1 MLLSKCVRWRPW
13 ALALVIQLAG
23 WNVWALDLSQVW
35 QLALNNDP
43 GFKAALATEEAAREG
58 ETQAK
63 AMLLPNVSLSHVHNQ
78 VSLQQSLGG
87 TTTPYNYHSQNSGLS
102 VRQSLFRKPQW
113 DQLDQSREQIKAAQA
128 ELQRAQLD
136 LLFRTSG
143 YYFEMLFAKDVL
155 EFNKVLLESS
165 EGLLA
170 AAIRNFEKGQTTRTD
185 VDEAQARIDMAK
197 AQALQARQQLQYTRE
212 QLRSVITQS
221 VPELTSRV
229 PSSNGLPAVTEA
241 LPVWIERTLVQH
253 PDIVLAQAKVQA
265 ARLEVL
271 KQTHGHLPTVDLLA
285 QATNSQGENYYNPN
299 SSYKNSYVGV
309 QLNWN
314 LYAGGQTQSAIRQA
328 LANQQ
333 REEELQEQTRRTLSL
348 QVHKEYQNTTEG
360 FERIKALEQGLRSAD
375 QMVISTRKGIMA
387 GTRSQTD
394 LFNALQRQ
402 AEAARDL
409 AQSQYQFL
417 LAQIKLQAMAGMNL
431 EQVLGQTTL
440 LLAVSPES
448 Q

>member
-1 MLLSKCVRWRPW
+1 L
-13 ALALVIQLAG
+13 
-23 WNVWALDLSQVW
+23 
-35 QLALNNDP
+35 
-43 GFKAALATEEAAREG
+43 
-58 ETQAK
+58 
-63 AMLLPNVSLSHVHNQ
+63 
-78 VSLQQSLGG
+78 
-87 TTTPYNYHSQNSGLS
+87 Y
-102 VRQSLFRKPQW
+102 
-113 DQLDQSREQIKAAQA
+113 QSREQIKAAQA

-143 YYFEMLFAKDVL
+143 YYFELLFAKDVL

-170 AAIRNFEKGQTTRTD
+170 ASILNFEKGQTTRTD

>member
-155 EFNKVLLESS
+155 EFNKTNVVVRPEGS
-165 EGLLA
+165 EAKYTLDISEVHNCA
-170 AAIRNFEKGQTTRTD
+170 DAHNYEKFNKA
-185 VDEAQARIDMAK
+185 VEKAK
-197 AQALQARQQLQYTRE
+197 GW
-212 QLRSVITQS
+212 
-221 VPELTSRV
+221 P
-229 PSSNGLPAVTEA
+229 
-241 LPVWIERTLVQH
+241 
-253 PDIVLAQAKVQA
+253 
-265 ARLEVL
+265 
-271 KQTHGHLPTVDLLA
+271 
-285 QATNSQGENYYNPN
+285 
-299 SSYKNSYVGV
+299 
-309 QLNWN
+309 
-314 LYAGGQTQSAIRQA
+314 
-328 LANQQ
+328 
-333 REEELQEQTRRTLSL
+333 
-348 QVHKEYQNTTEG
+348 YQN
-360 FERIKALEQGLRSAD
+360 R
-375 QMVISTRKGIMA
+375 
-387 GTRSQTD
+387 
-394 LFNALQRQ
+394 
-402 AEAARDL
+402 
-409 AQSQYQFL
+409 
-417 LAQIKLQAMAGMNL
+417 
-431 EQVLGQTTL
+431 
-440 LLAVSPES
+440 
-448 Q
+448 